1 MSDSEVKENSGEEAA
16 EVSETKPA
24 APASPPA
31 PSLNSHFVL
40 QPSVDAATIER
51 EDLEDHFYDLQDEVA
66 RLRRALAL
74 DPLTGRI
81 PSNGGYAAPGG
92 FLKRQNIAVFVDVQN
107 MYHSAKKAFGSNLS
121 YAHMLRACVRN
132 RRLTRAF
139 AYVIERDGLDQIGFT
154 DHLRYCGFEVRKRE
168 VIERGDGSRK
178 AEWELGMAMEMLRI
192 ADKVDVIV
200 VVSGNGVFADVAP
213 LIQAKGVKFEC
224 CSFKESMS
232 DHLIGAVDQYHI
244 LTEEHLYENNQD

>member
-1 MSDSEVKENSGEEAA
+1 MPDSEVKENNEAEIV
-16 EVSETKPA
+16 EVSKTKPA

-31 PSLNSHFVL
+31 SSLNSHFVL

-51 EDLEDHFYDLQDEVA
+51 EDLEDYFYDLQDEVA

-154 DHLRYCGFEVRKRE
+154 DHLRYCGFEVRKSE

-178 AEWELGMAMEMLRI
+178 AEWELGMAMDMLRI

>member
-31 PSLNSHFVL
+31 SSLNSHFVL

-51 EDLEDHFYDLQDEVA
+51 EDLEDYFYDLQDEVA

-232 DHLIGAVDQYHI
+232 DHLISAVDQYHI

>member
-1 MSDSEVKENSGEEAA
+1 MPDSEVKENSGEEATV
-16 EVSETKPA
+16 VSATKPA

-31 PSLNSHFVL
+31 SSLNSHFVL
-40 QPSVDAATIER
+40 QPSIDAATIER

-178 AEWELGMAMEMLRI
+178 AEWELGMVMEMLRI

-232 DHLIGAVDQYHI
+232 DHLISAVDQYHI